1 MTLGIRLDLEN
12 QRLQKELEAAR
23 MQCSK
28 TEKNA
33 TYELEVEIKRVTLEV
48 SRLEEQG
55 RRDQVEKMLC

>member
-1 MTLGIRLDLEN
+1 
-12 QRLQKELEAAR
+12 
-23 MQCSK
+23 MQCLK

-55 RRDQVEKMLC
+55 RRDQVEKML